1 MAFNIGNVAGRYIS
15 GFAGDD
21 FVPKTLG
28 QAGLLANDATEA
40 MTMIPALNLEAET
53 ALAKQGLINDAN
65 YTTAKLLADTRIQ
78 LDELAAERAKK
89 NTIANLLFAGTG
101 NPLGL
106 TNSMNRG
113 IKQRISEG
121 VVNNSGGYPAEALK
135 LIDKEADITGTKKLI
150 NQLGYDKAVDMSG
163 LNITNEDIDNFNK
176 QFLSTSK

>member
-1 MAFNIGNVAGRYIS
+1 MAFGLGTASNYATTFRGTG
-15 GFAGDD
+15 

-28 QAGLLANDATEA
+28 EAGILSKEATDA

-53 ALAKQGLINDAN
+53 ALTKQGLINDAN

-135 LIDKEADITGTKKLI
+135 LIDKEDVTGMKKVM
-150 NQLGYDKAVDMSG
+150 NKVEYDKAVDMSG
-163 LNITNEDIDNFNK
+163 LNVTNEDIDNFNK

>member
-1 MAFNIGNVAGRYIS
+1 MAFGLGTASNYATTFRGTG
-15 GFAGDD
+15 

-28 QAGLLANDATEA
+28 EAGILSKEATDA

-65 YTTAKLLADTRIQ
+65 YTTAKLLADTRLQ
-78 LDELAAERAKK
+78 LDKLAAERAEKR
-89 NTIANLLFAGTG
+89 TIANLLFAGTG

-121 VVNNSGGYPAEALK
+121 VVNNSGAHPIEALVD
-135 LIDKEADITGTKKLI
+135 IDKAKDITGTKKLAD
-150 NQLGYDKAVDMSG
+150 QLGYDKAIDMSG
-163 LNITNEDIDNFNK
+163 LDITNQDIENFFKQDFKNK
-176 QFLSTSK
+176 K

>member
-1 MAFNIGNVAGRYIS
+1 MAFGLDTASNYATTFRGTGYT
-15 GFAGDD
+15 
-21 FVPKTLG
+21 PKTLG
-28 QAGLLANDATEA
+28 EAKILSTDATTA
-40 MTMIPALNLEAET
+40 LTSIPAFSLEAET

-135 LIDKEADITGTKKLI
+135 LIDNEDVTGMKKVM
-150 NQLGYDKAVDMSG
+150 NKVEYDKALEDMSSLG
-163 LNITNEDIDNFNK
+163 ITNEDIDNFNK